1 MEKENWEIIEQY
13 KQQFK
18 NSQSIFKE
26 LENNIKNYG
35 NGHWGTS
42 RLLEKVPFEFERNQI
57 KIGKKLSREP
67 KNKAG
72 KFFHREDDNGNII
85 SVEGYIENYNLP
97 GDYLFIKRG
106 NNAIEYYYFDIQRI
120 IISIGISCY
129 EKNKI
134 TESIYIGKNAEIVFE
149 EYICDN
155 ENKLIKI
162 NREHKDKNIFRDEN
176 YFPENIYKSI
186 FTIEYDG
193 NNNFPNK
200 IYWDKKIVWENK
212 KPKRRLTNL
221 QKK

>member
-1 MEKENWEIIEQY
+1 MEKENLEIIEQY

-18 NSQSIFKE
+18 NSQNIFNE
-26 LENNIKNYG
+26 LENYIKNYG
-35 NGHWGTS
+35 IGYWGTL

-57 KIGKKLSREP
+57 KVGKKLSREP

-72 KFFHREDDNGNII
+72 KFFHREDNNGNII
-85 SVEGYIENYNLP
+85 SVEEYIENYDLP
-97 GDYLFIKRG
+97 GGYLFVKKG
-106 NNAIEYYYFDIQRI
+106 NNITEYYHFDIQKQ
-120 IISIGISCY
+120 IISIEISY
-129 EKNKI
+129 YGKNKI
-134 TESIYIGKNAEIVFE
+134 VKSIYIGKKEEIVFE
-149 EYICDN
+149 EYIYDN

-212 KPKRRLTNL
+212 K
-221 QKK
+221 